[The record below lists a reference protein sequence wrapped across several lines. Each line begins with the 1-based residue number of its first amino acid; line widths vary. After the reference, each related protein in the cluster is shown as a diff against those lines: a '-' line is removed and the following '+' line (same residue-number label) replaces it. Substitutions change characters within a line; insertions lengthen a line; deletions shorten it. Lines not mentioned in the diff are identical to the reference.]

1 MFLIIYIVFL
11 HELTIEALLFGNDT
25 LSDMQNLQ
33 IFKSINQTNRAFYPL
48 MSTFSTNIIEAVYSK
63 ELTTGPD
70 GAVVSQP
77 YFTLVQRS
85 TTKEADKI
93 ELLNEQLDTVK
104 RRFVILL
111 K

>member
-1 MFLIIYIVFL
+1 MITFL
-11 HELTIEALLFGNDT
+11 
-25 LSDMQNLQ
+25 
-33 IFKSINQTNRAFYPL
+33 
-48 MSTFSTNIIEAVYSK
+48 TNISEAVYSK

-70 GAVVSQP
+70 GVIVNQP

-85 TTKEADKI
+85 TTKETDKI